1 MRIAIDARELTGR
14 PTGVGRYL
22 SEILTAW
29 SQLPA
34 ACDHEL
40 VLCAPEPVN
49 IPAPVAASGP
59 TARSLRVTSLT
70 ASGRGTLWEQRTLPR
85 LVLRAGADV
94 LFAPA
99 YTAPVRCAVPIVL
112 TIHDASFAA
121 HPEWFTWREGVRR
134 RLLSRLSARRA
145 ARVVTESEFSKRE
158 IVRLLGVDAARIDVI
173 YLGTSA
179 APAPADREPLV
190 LYVGSIFNRRHLPAL
205 IDGFARVAA
214 RHPALRL
221 EIVGDNRTYP
231 HLDLDADIARTGTA
245 DRIRIRQYV
254 PDRDL
259 ASLYARASAF
269 AFLSEYEGFGLTP
282 MEAMAAGIP
291 IVVLD
296 TEVAREIYGSAAEYV
311 SRPEASL
318 VADALERVL
327 TDAPTATRLREAG
340 RSQIARYSWHDCA
353 ARTLQVLLTAGH
365 RDGVDRHASKDQ
377 P

>member
-1 MRIAIDARELTGR
+1 MRIAIDARELTGH

-34 ACDHEL
+34 ASDHEF
-40 VLCAPEPVN
+40 VLCAPEPVTV
-49 IPAPVAASGP
+49 PAPLAASGHA
-59 TARSLRVTSLT
+59 ARSLRVTSLT
-70 ASGRGTLWEQRTLPR
+70 ESGRGTLWEQRALPR
-85 LVLRAGADV
+85 LVSQARADV

-99 YTAPVRCAVPIVL
+99 YTAPVRCPAPVVL
-112 TIHDASFAA
+112 TIHDVSFAA
-121 HPEWFTWREGVRR
+121 HPEWFTRREGFRR
-134 RLLSRLSARRA
+134 RLLARISARRA

-158 IVRLLGVDAARIDVI
+158 IVRLLGVDPVRIDVI
-173 YLGTSA
+173 YLGASA
-179 APAPADREPLV
+179 APAPADRDPLV

-214 RHPALRL
+214 RHPTLRL

-231 HLDLDADIARTGTA
+231 HIDLNETIARTGVA
-245 DRIRIRQYV
+245 DRIRVRQYV
-254 PDRDL
+254 SDSDL

-296 TEVAREIYGSAAEYV
+296 TEVAREIYGPAAEFV
-311 SRPEASL
+311 ARPEGSL
-318 VADALERVL
+318 VAQALERVIA
-327 TDAPTATRLREAG
+327 DGATAARLRDAG
-340 RSQIARYSWHDCA
+340 HVRIARYSWPDCA
-353 ARTLQVLLTAGH
+353 ARTLQVLLTAGT
-365 RDGVDRHASKDQ
+365 G